1 MAKRTKSTG
10 KLKRNKKNN
19 SFTYFLIAVIIIAIL
34 SFAITYIVT
43 QAEHEDEVVVTT
55 TNKQTKQDVV
65 NNSKTKML
73 SEIEGTWA
81 SLNDGAMLT
90 ISGRDYTLELPNVEG
105 TLVGK
110 GTCLVVGNKITF
122 VDIHGDTDCN
132 ISPGVYTFKITS
144 DEITFEMVDDQ
155 CKSRYSMLSATWFKV

>member
-55 TNKQTKQDVV
+55 TNKHVV

-122 VDIHGDTDCN
+122 VDTHGDTDCN